1 MLNVGQR
8 FLYGE
13 WNLVLPFIY
22 SPIPTCDNI
31 SFCYGETSE
40 AQAVEK
46 QMYIVSEERFYET
59 LLLNV
64 CQRFL
69 FGKRQIRTIQLFV
82 ENDSCLNPDLFP
94 QTTT

>member
-1 MLNVGQR
+1 M
-8 FLYGE
+8 
-13 WNLVLPFIY
+13 LPFIY

-40 AQAVEK
+40 AQTVEK
-46 QMYIVSEERFYET
+46 QTYIVSKERFCET

-64 CQRFL
+64 RQRFL

-82 ENDSCLNPDLFP
+82 ENGSCLDPDLFP
-94 QTTT
+94 QAST